1 MTDKLPFEDDEL
13 DLDSPEFSLTT
24 EEEDELL
31 EMALKHLGT
40 FLTEHEHHDPD
51 WAKPEDPDREL
62 SEPEGSPSY

>member
-1 MTDKLPFEDDEL
+1 
-13 DLDSPEFSLTT
+13 
-24 EEEDELL
+24 
-31 EMALKHLGT
+31 MALKHLGT

>member
-13 DLDSPEFSLTT
+13 DLDAPEFSLST

-40 FLTEHEHHDPD
+40 FLTEHEQLDPY
-51 WAKPEDPDREL
+51 WAKSDAPDKEL
-62 SEPEGSPSY
+62 PEPEGSPSY